1 MGHTEYQGECQFN
14 LLKDRKKK
22 KKKKTGLTES
32 LGLKQAHKERN
43 LFLSIELFS

>member
-14 LLKDRKKK
+14 LLKYRKK

>member
-14 LLKDRKKK
+14 LLKYRKKK

-32 LGLKQAHKERN
+32 LGLKQAHKERT